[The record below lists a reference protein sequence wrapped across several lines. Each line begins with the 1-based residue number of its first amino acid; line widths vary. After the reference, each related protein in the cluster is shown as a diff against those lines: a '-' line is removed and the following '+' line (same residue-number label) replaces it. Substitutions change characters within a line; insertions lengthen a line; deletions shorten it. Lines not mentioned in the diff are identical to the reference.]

1 MLTRCSV
8 PHNPIGRQALDVDL
22 RKGLHTFNIF
32 FHTLKSAREAS
43 GSKSSLHLQTWIQK
57 GAQEKKQ
64 PLAKNFSH

>member
-1 MLTRCSV
+1 MLIGYSV
-8 PHNPIGRQALDVDL
+8 PHIPIGRQALDVDL

-32 FHTLKSAREAS
+32 FHTLNCAWEVF

-57 GAQEKKQ
+57 GIQNKKQ